1 MAAIYPPGPEPITIK
16 SYFISRVFIVY
27 VYLIKI
33 NVLSVYIL
41 FFRIISA
48 KLHIKVDLL
57 KYVFDYFLSIN
68 NINYFNFETI
78 MKQLLIIGYVWV
90 EPSSSAAGSRMLQL
104 IELFLKNNYKIT
116 FASPAQKSEKAIHL
130 TELGVDERS
139 IELNNTSFD
148 DFISD
153 LNPSIVL
160 FDRFMMEEQFGW
172 RVAENCPDAIRILD
186 TEDLHFLRK
195 TRHQQL
201 KKEEIFST
209 DALLKSTDAKREIA
223 SILRCDL
230 SLIISTYEIKL
241 LKDVFKIDENLLYHL
256 PFLLDKIDKKVVNGW
271 KPFEEREHFVF
282 IGNFFHAPNVDAVLQ
297 LKNYI
302 WELIRKELPKAEIH
316 IYGAYATQQINQLH
330 NKKEGFIVKGFTD
343 DAMEV
348 VRNAK
353 VVLAPIRFGAGIKGK
368 LTEAMLCGT
377 PSVTTLIGA
386 EGMHGGFD
394 WNGFIADDFEKFSSR
409 AVELYS
415 DEKKWKELQEN
426 GVEII
431 NTIYDKNNIEQPFVD
446 RVNQLQQNVETH
458 RTHNFLGS
466 LLQHQTLQAT
476 KYMSKWIES
485 KNK

>member
-1 MAAIYPPGPEPITIK
+1 M
-16 SYFISRVFIVY
+16 R
-27 VYLIKI
+27 
-33 NVLSVYIL
+33 
-41 FFRIISA
+41 
-48 KLHIKVDLL
+48 
-57 KYVFDYFLSIN
+57 
-68 NINYFNFETI
+68 
-78 MKQLLIIGYVWV
+78 QLLIIGYVWV
-90 EPSSSAAGSRMLQL
+90 EPNSSAAGSRMLQL

-116 FASPAQKSEKAIHL
+116 FASPAQKSEKAIDL
-130 TELGVDERS
+130 SQLGVEEVA

-148 DFISD
+148 VFVKE
-153 LNPSIVL
+153 LNPDIVL

-201 KKEEIFST
+201 KKGAVFST
-209 DALLKSTDAKREIA
+209 DALLNSTDAKREIA

-230 SLIISTYEIKL
+230 SLIISSYEVKL
-241 LKDVFKIDENLLYHL
+241 LKELFKIDENLLYHL
-256 PFLLDKIDKKVVNGW
+256 PFLLDKIDEKVIESW
-271 KPFEEREHFVF
+271 KSFKEREHFVF

-297 LKNYI
+297 LKLL
-302 WELIRKELPKAEIH
+302 WKSIRKQLPKTEIH

-330 NKKEGFIVKGFTD
+330 NKKEGFIVKGFAE

-377 PSVTTLIGA
+377 PSVTSNIGA
-386 EGMHGGFD
+386 EGMHDGFN
-394 WNGFIADDFEKFSSR
+394 WNGFIEDDSETFSNK
-409 AVELYS
+409 AVTLYS
-415 DEKKWKELQEN
+415 DEKLWEEFQLN
-426 GVEII
+426 GIEIV
-431 NTIYDKNNIEQPFVD
+431 NAIYDKEKIEKPFVEHIKKIQENIIEH
-446 RVNQLQQNVETH
+446 RQN
-458 RTHNFLGS
+458 NFLGS

-476 KYMSKWIES
+476 KYMSKWIEA